1 MEVQSLR
8 AGLASGELLRKELR
22 WPSQQ
27 ASGNRRQV
35 TASQADGSM
44 TTDKDMCGLGGG
56 NGHVTVSL
64 HDEVCE
70 NGGKLEEDFDLM

>member
-1 MEVQSLR
+1 M
-8 AGLASGELLRKELR
+8 
-22 WPSQQ
+22 
-27 ASGNRRQV
+27 
-35 TASQADGSM
+35 TASQADGST

-64 HDEVCE
+64 DDEVRE